1 LAHAVSRG
9 WAISDAR
16 VVMVTTT
23 AKEMMMTKLKI
34 LVVAT
39 LLIASASTAF
49 AQRVPGA
56 QGTSPTTETHSGPF
70 SNMNRA
76 E

>member
-1 LAHAVSRG
+1 
-9 WAISDAR
+9 
-16 VVMVTTT
+16 MVTTT

>member
-1 LAHAVSRG
+1 
-9 WAISDAR
+9 
-16 VVMVTTT
+16 MVTTT
-23 AKEMMMTKLKI
+23 AMEMMMSKLKI

-70 SNMNRA
+70 SNMNRP

>member
-1 LAHAVSRG
+1 
-9 WAISDAR
+9 
-16 VVMVTTT
+16 MVTTT
-23 AKEMMMTKLKI
+23 AKEMTMTQLKI

-49 AQRVPGA
+49 AQRAPGA
-56 QGTSPTTETHSGPF
+56 QGSAQPTTETHSGPF
-70 SNMNRA
+70 SNMNRP

>member
-1 LAHAVSRG
+1 
-9 WAISDAR
+9 
-16 VVMVTTT
+16 METT
-23 AKEMMMTKLKI
+23 KPEEVMMTKLKI

-49 AQRVPGA
+49 AQRAPSA
-56 QGTSPTTETHSGPF
+56 QGSGPTAETHSGPF
-70 SNMNRA
+70 SNMNRP